1 MPEMKNIRCTIILV
15 LLCLTVFLPGT
26 ADASAGDLEWN
37 SVSDSR
43 LTVRFRGQSDV
54 FARQVLERTGAFL
67 ADTAQFLGLPWMNRY
82 LIVIARSKEEFVELQ
97 PGTGPAPEWAGALT
111 YPGLKMVLIMTP
123 GSMRTGGNRYWSLLQ
138 HETAHLLLGDAQA
151 RHGVRLPRWFEEGIA
166 TYVSGEMNLSRLLR
180 LGWAQ
185 ATGATPDFR
194 ELEFTFPSQS
204 SQAGA
209 AYARSYLFI
218 KYLTRRFGEDAVAQL
233 LMESFQRGGI
243 SRGAAAAFDISLGDL
258 LDGFDQYARVKATWI
273 PIGTSTATI
282 WILITMLFLI
292 TWFRKKV
299 QGMRTVRQWEREEEI
314 ERLAA
319 SLHEIS
325 SHEDRS
331 RETKP
336 TLH

>member
-1 MPEMKNIRCTIILV
+1 MRAIYSLLTAL
-15 LLCLTVFLPGT
+15 LLCMPVWAPQ
-26 ADASAGDLEWN
+26 AAAASPDDGGWR
-37 SVSDSR
+37 SVSST
-43 LTVRFRGQSDV
+43 LVTVRYRGQSDA
-54 FARQVLERTGAFL
+54 FANQVLERTGVFL
-67 ADTAQFLGLPWMNRY
+67 SDTSRFLGLPWMNQY
-82 LIVIARSKEEFVELQ
+82 LVVIARSKEEFVELQ
-97 PGTGPAPEWAGALT
+97 PGTRPAPEWAGALT
-111 YPGLKMVLIMTP
+111 YPALKMVLIMTP

-151 RHGVRLPRWFEEGIA
+151 KHGVRLPRWFEEGIA
-166 TYVSGEMNLSRLLR
+166 TYVSGEMNLSRLLQ

-194 ELEFTFPSQS
+194 DLEFSFPSQS

-218 KYLTRRFGEDAVAQL
+218 KYLTRRFGEGAVARL

-243 SRGAAAAFDISLGDL
+243 SRGAAAAFGISLGDL

-273 PIGTSTATI
+273 PVVTSTATI
-282 WILITMLFLI
+282 WALITLLFFI

-299 QGMRTVRQWEREEEI
+299 QGLRTVRQWEKEEEI

-319 SLHEIS
+319 SLHSFENERS
-325 SHEDRS
+325 REDRS
-331 RETKP
+331 REKKP

>member
-1 MPEMKNIRCTIILV
+1 M
-15 LLCLTVFLPGT
+15 LLCV
-26 ADASAGDLEWN
+26 SAWVPHAAAVSYDDGGWR
-37 SVSDSR
+37 SVSSTL
-43 LTVRFRGQSDV
+43 LTVRYRGASDV
-54 FARQVLERTGAFL
+54 LANQVLKRTGVFL
-67 ADTAQFLGLPWMNRY
+67 TDTSQFLGLPWTNQY
-82 LIVIARSKEEFVELQ
+82 SVVIARSKEEFIELQ
-97 PGTGPAPEWAGALT
+97 PGTRPAPEWAGALT

-123 GSMRTGGNRYWSLLQ
+123 GAMQTAGNRYWSLLQ

-151 RHGVRLPRWFEEGIA
+151 RHGVRLPRWFEEGVA
-166 TYVSGEMNLSRLLR
+166 TYVSGEMNLSRLLQ
-180 LGWAQ
+180 LGYAQ

-194 ELEFTFPSQS
+194 DLEFSFPDRS

-218 KYLTRRFGEDAVAQL
+218 KYLTRRFGDDAVALL

-243 SRGAAAAFDISLGDL
+243 NRGAAAAFDIPLSEL

-273 PIGTSTATI
+273 PVGTSTATI
-282 WILITMLFLI
+282 WVLITMLVFVS
-292 TWFRKKV
+292 WFRKKV

-319 SLHEIS
+319 SLHS
-325 SHEDRS
+325 SRNENSREDRS
-331 RETKP
+331 HEKKP